1 MAKARITDKQR
12 AALQIAVDFG
22 RVIQHPGDSIP
33 RPDHAAGVTLE
44 SLKGRGLLE
53 PYEGPRYMPVY
64 LITEAGREAL
74 GLPAKVIGSPAKVI
88 TIYLVTFTRIGR
100 NKNVQ
105 PLQVPIAE
113 GKNPDEFLLP
123 AIVRYARKFLS
134 SGGFD
139 VTLDRERVNGMIEY
153 GRFGQFTITKEA

>member
-1 MAKARITDKQR
+1 MAKARLTEKQR
-12 AALQIAVDFG
+12 HALQIAVDFG

-44 SLKGRGLLE
+44 SLRGRGLLE

-64 LITEAGREAL
+64 LITDAGREAL
-74 GLPAKVIGSPAKVI
+74 GLPAKSI
-88 TIYLVTFTRIGR
+88 TVHTVTFTRIGR
-100 NKNVQ
+100 TKNVQ
-105 PLQVPIAE
+105 PLQIPVPT
-113 GKNPDEFLLP
+113 GKDADEYVVP
-123 AIVRYARKFLS
+123 AIVRYARKFLL

-153 GRFGQFTITKEA
+153 GRFGQFTITQEA